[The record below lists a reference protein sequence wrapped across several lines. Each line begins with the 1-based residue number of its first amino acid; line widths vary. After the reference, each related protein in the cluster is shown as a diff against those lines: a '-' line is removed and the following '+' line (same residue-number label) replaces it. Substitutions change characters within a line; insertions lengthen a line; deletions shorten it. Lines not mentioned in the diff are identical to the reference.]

1 MKSIYFLAFAKRL
14 TLKTTFLQKIN
25 LIPWL
30 MPTGAS
36 QICSKYKCL
45 VTKKGKGDNLK
56 SYKNWST
63 KNER

>member
-1 MKSIYFLAFAKRL
+1 LVM
-14 TLKTTFLQKIN
+14 N
-25 LIPWL
+25 LS
-30 MPTGAS
+30 GAS